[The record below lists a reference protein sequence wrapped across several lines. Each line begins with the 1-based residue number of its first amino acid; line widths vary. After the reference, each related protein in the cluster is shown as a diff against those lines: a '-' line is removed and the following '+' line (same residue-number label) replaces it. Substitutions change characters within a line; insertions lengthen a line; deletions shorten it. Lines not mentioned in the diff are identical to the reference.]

1 MMVVGTDIRLMT
13 PIMTETLLNA
23 EMLAINQVSCWQ
35 PGDDD
40 EWWD

>member
-23 EMLAINQVSCWQ
+23 EMLAINQVSWLVGYHAADVQ
-35 PGDDD
+35 
-40 EWWD
+40 E